1 MLGAGAVVC
10 ACALVLLGL
19 ARLQGFRSPLFAV
32 SLHFTCMGAATWVD
46 SLLAPR
52 LDGRRFD
59 VAPWEPRLYARLGV
73 HVFRRGLRRIGWTH
87 LTRDERIFD
96 GRRGTLAAYEAAT
109 RRGENGHAWILAVAL
124 VPVVAAALEGWWDA
138 VAWIGGLCIP
148 LHVYPILLQRTQRAR
163 LLTLLRRVGASS
175 VGAQTDAP

>member
-1 MLGAGAVVC
+1 M
-10 ACALVLLGL
+10 LLGL
-19 ARLQGFRSPLFAV
+19 ARMQGFRSPLFAV

-46 SLLAPR
+46 GLLAPS

-73 HVFRRGLRRIGWTH
+73 HAFRRGLRRIGWTR
-87 LTRDERIFD
+87 LLRDERIFD
-96 GRRGTLAAYEAAT
+96 GRRRTLASYEAAT
-109 RRGENGHAWILAVAL
+109 RRGENGHSWILAFAL
-124 VPVVAAALEGWWDA
+124 VPVGGAALQGWWDA

-163 LLTLLRRVGASS
+163 LLALLRRSGASP
-175 VGAQTDAP
+175 VGGDGDAP